1 MTLQLQMFLIL
12 GSLSFFFLSLR
23 LIKRSKFSTELA
35 VIWIIWGLG
44 LIVISIFPQ
53 IIYQLT
59 SLLGFIAPINMLYLF
74 MIFFLYCLVFY
85 LYLKVSVLEDKLKS
99 LIHETALIKKELDKK
114 N

>member
-35 VIWIIWGLG
+35 IIWIIWGLG

-85 LYLKVSVLEDKLKS
+85 LYLKISVLEDKLKN
-99 LIHETALIKKELDKK
+99 LIHETALIKKELDNKK
-114 N
+114 